1 MNINLTTPAGPR
13 PSVDPTQYQ
22 QHAKAASDAILHDKF
37 TEAATLAFKE
47 LNGVHY
53 NPGVEAGQ
61 RTETAG
67 GPSLALPRVQLPS
80 DSRKAEDTFTLLMAQ
95 LIAILGD
102 TEVSTLKNR
111 LELLKSMAKASTDAF
126 QQKSAAYQAA
136 VGELESAVAA
146 AEVGAEHLQALR
158 ANVERAALAVASAQ
172 GALEGLQP
180 GTPEYAAAEQTL
192 QQAQAQLDSTRSL
205 EQKAQITHARLLQQ
219 VQVLGSKVEGL
230 AGVVQMAVIGP
241 LPQAVAEDMKK
252 QLNAAA
258 TLTLL
263 MLQFA
268 ELMGESSENQ
278 LETQQAL
285 FEEMQAARQAYLE
298 EKSVEYQKQVEAA
311 EKMSKLAKC
320 LGQILGGIVMVVG
333 AVVAVAGVL
342 TGGAAS
348 IGGAALFAVG
358 LGLTGGDMLA
368 QHLTGE
374 SYMAKAMQPLMDHVI
389 MPVVQLGVK
398 MMTEL
403 FQMLES
409 TGLFDLLQLPENF
422 AEMAGAVVGSVAAM
436 VAMVAAVVVI
446 SIVGGPAA
454 SKVAER
460 LGDVAGKVIGKMI
473 PLIVEHMA
481 KSSLSTLQ
489 QAFKPLANLLA
500 KNSVQAFLNVGKI
513 VLTVGE
519 AGGAVVA
526 AGFTAA
532 SGVHQKR
539 SADALS
545 EVQLVQHISQQLQD
559 WMSQMV
565 TQFSDTGQVIA
576 KEVDQA
582 FQTLQLRDTTAME
595 MVRRIKPTLTN
606 RI

>member
-1 MNINLTTPAGPR
+1 
-13 PSVDPTQYQ
+13 
-22 QHAKAASDAILHDKF
+22 
-37 TEAATLAFKE
+37 
-47 LNGVHY
+47 
-53 NPGVEAGQ
+53 
-61 RTETAG
+61 
-67 GPSLALPRVQLPS
+67 
-80 DSRKAEDTFTLLMAQ
+80 
-95 LIAILGD
+95 
-102 TEVSTLKNR
+102 
-111 LELLKSMAKASTDAF
+111 
-126 QQKSAAYQAA
+126 
-136 VGELESAVAA
+136 
-146 AEVGAEHLQALR
+146 
-158 ANVERAALAVASAQ
+158 
-172 GALEGLQP
+172 
-180 GTPEYAAAEQTL
+180 
-192 QQAQAQLDSTRSL
+192 
-205 EQKAQITHARLLQQ
+205 
-219 VQVLGSKVEGL
+219 
-230 AGVVQMAVIGP
+230 
-241 LPQAVAEDMKK
+241 
-252 QLNAAA
+252 
-258 TLTLL
+258 
-263 MLQFA
+263 
-268 ELMGESSENQ
+268 
-278 LETQQAL
+278 
-285 FEEMQAARQAYLE
+285 
-298 EKSVEYQKQVEAA
+298 
-311 EKMSKLAKC
+311 
-320 LGQILGGIVMVVG
+320 
-333 AVVAVAGVL
+333 
-342 TGGAAS
+342 
-348 IGGAALFAVG
+348 
-358 LGLTGGDMLA
+358 
-368 QHLTGE
+368 
-374 SYMAKAMQPLMDHVI
+374 
-389 MPVVQLGVK
+389 
-398 MMTEL
+398 
-403 FQMLES
+403 
-409 TGLFDLLQLPENF
+409 
-422 AEMAGAVVGSVAAM
+422 
-436 VAMVAAVVVI
+436 VAAVVVI